1 MLDGIMLMA
10 LALGEAR
17 PGALPPEPPEP
28 EPIPLLRVRRKAD
41 AWVCLTN
48 NFRVEAPT
56 RRLAERLAQWAEHH
70 RRAIARRWLGKEMPA
85 WSKPCP
91 LTIKV
96 SNNGSGGATTFEFR
110 PDRSI
115 GSITMEI
122 EGTVG
127 RLIASVLPHEVTHT
141 VLAYHF
147 RRPVPR
153 WADEGGSVLSEDD
166 QERRRHDQLVRQVLN
181 TPGRMI
187 PLRRLFSLTEY
198 PRDVMVLYAE
208 GYSVTRFL
216 VEAKGHRTFLAFVKD
231 GKSKGWDEAAR
242 AHYGHASVEKLEEA
256 WLKDVRGRSNAR
268 KPATTGAGMAAYRLA
283 RRAFRH

>member
-1 MLDGIMLMA
+1 MLDGLMLMA

-17 PGALPPEPPEP
+17 PRALPPEPPEP
-28 EPIPLLRVRRKAD
+28 EPIPLLAVHRKAGC
-41 AWVCLTN
+41 WVCRTK

-56 RRLAERLAQWAEHH
+56 RRLAERMAQWAEHH
-70 RRAIARRWLGKEMPA
+70 RRTIARRWLGKEMPA
-85 WSKPCP
+85 WGEPCP
-91 LTIKV
+91 LKV
-96 SNNGSGGATTFEFR
+96 TVTNNGSGGATTFEF
-110 PDRSI
+110 DN
-115 GSITMEI
+115 GSVRRITMEI
-122 EGTVG
+122 EGTVE

-166 QERRRHDQLVRQVLN
+166 QERRRHDRLVRQVLN

-187 PLRRLFSLTEY
+187 PLRRLFALTEY
-198 PRDVMVLYAE
+198 PRDVMVLFAE

-216 VEAKGHRTFLAFVKD
+216 VEAKGRPTFLAFVED
-231 GKSKGWDEAAR
+231 AKSKGWDEAAR

-256 WLKDVRGRSNAR
+256 WLKDVRGRSNAH
-268 KPATTGAGMAAYRLA
+268 KPATTGAGMAASRLA